1 LDWGNLLNIFIISL
15 LIFVGY
21 TVANIYVLSKLK
33 VNRWLIL
40 GVAVAF
46 LIIGMI
52 VPYYTDNVV
61 LTYVPTTI
69 FVFFFLWFADLSGF
83 TGFGK
88 KKAEASK
95 PTIKPKAKPN
105 RIKYADKVQP
115 KTDDKK
121 KKK

>member
-1 LDWGNLLNIFIISL
+1 MDWGNLLNIFIISL

-69 FVFFFLWFADLSGF
+69 FVFFFLWFADVSGF

-95 PTIKPKAKPN
+95 PAIRPKAKPN